1 VLADAGAALPTL
13 LIVSASESSCGDS
26 LNSEVVA
33 ADVVSMLVGS
43 IGLIA
48 AVPVT
53 TAVAVALAARLDRDA
68 LEALDHDCAGH
79 HHH

>member
-1 VLADAGAALPTL
+1 
-13 LIVSASESSCGDS
+13 
-26 LNSEVVA
+26 
-33 ADVVSMLVGS
+33 MLVGS

-53 TAVAVALAARLDRDA
+53 TAIAAALAGRLDPEEIDV
-68 LEALDHDCAGH
+68 LEDQHHDH